1 MPKTAMPEFN
11 LTRLNFHSPYKI
23 WVENNEYKFIT
34 DYGVSYR
41 IIFSP
46 NHDIWQ
52 NGAYEFSIF
61 NENNKIS
68 PNDPKVKDT
77 VEAIIEEFFLTNPDI
92 LLYQCETGD
101 NRQAMRARLFTK
113 WFNEYAGKHKFCV
126 RVSVIH
132 DEEIDNYIALIVQT
146 TNPNLNS
153 ILQTFND
160 FIGFFSQKPE

>member
-1 MPKTAMPEFN
+1 MQAFN
-11 LTRLNFHSPYKI
+11 LTRLNFHSPYKV
-23 WVENNEYKFIT
+23 WGENDEYKFMT
-34 DYGVSYR
+34 DHGVSYR

-46 NHDIWQ
+46 NKDIWQ

-68 PNDPKVKDT
+68 PNDPKVRGT
-77 VEAIIEEFFLTNPDI
+77 VEAIIEEFFLTNPNI

-101 NRQAMRARLFTK
+101 NRQAMRARLFNK
-113 WFNEYAGKHKFCV
+113 WFNEYAGKHKFYV

-132 DEEIDNYIALIVQT
+132 DDEIDNYIALIVQT
-146 TNPNLNS
+146 TNPNLDN
-153 ILQTFND
+153 ILKTFDD